1 MILKD
6 DNISS
11 QMSSYS
17 ESIPCHGVIMWNQN
31 IGDLVE
37 IRVRKPLMENKPCCS
52 LGPLL
57 LTWFNLIPALKMWD
71 EITYPFLN
79 FNGGMDK

>member
-1 MILKD
+1 MILKE

-17 ESIPCHGVIMWNQN
+17 RSIPCHGVIMWNRN

-37 IRVRKPLMENKPCCS
+37 VHVRQPLMEHKACCS
-52 LGPLL
+52 LGLLL
-57 LTWFNLIPALKMWD
+57 LTWFN
-71 EITYPFLN
+71 
-79 FNGGMDK
+79 FNPSMDK